1 MTCNCWTLNYDT
13 SLPYLA
19 RSNPWCHNK
28 ARYFVI
34 YFRFLFSEEDVS
46 EIVSKSDGYSG
57 ADMANLC
64 REAAM
69 GPIRSMD
76 LSLIENM
83 DVEQVINRT
92 GSFIENFF
100 FF

>member
-1 MTCNCWTLNYDT
+1 M
-13 SLPYLA
+13 
-19 RSNPWCHNK
+19 
-28 ARYFVI
+28 YFK
-34 YFRFLFSEEDVS
+34 FLFSEEDVS

-83 DVEQVINRT
+83 DVEQVIKRK
-92 GSFIENFF
+92 GSIIAIFF
-100 FF
+100 FRPIQAKIQFNLKVIYLQEK

>member
-1 MTCNCWTLNYDT
+1 M
-13 SLPYLA
+13 
-19 RSNPWCHNK
+19 
-28 ARYFVI
+28 YFK
-34 YFRFLFSEEDVS
+34 FLFSEEDVS

-83 DVEQVINRT
+83 DVEQVIKRK
-92 GSFIENFF
+92 GSFI
-100 FF
+100 